1 MRVLSPFLSGAIPNC
16 SQLNTVVASASV
28 SVSASR
34 EERLELS
41 FLLFDPSSKFFRLF
55 SLRELFLETCSQ
67 IGIANPTGTGTGH

>member
-16 SQLNTVVASASV
+16 SQLNTEVASA

-67 IGIANPTGTGTGH
+67 IGIANPTGTGH